1 MSAAQTRWI
10 TTAREGLTAAVRPT
24 AASRHPVL
32 AVPAAARMSPV
43 VKQFSPLSVRVHIQ
57 LILTFWVRMLTFW
70 VRREPVQSFLCQF
83 SKPICFSLSKWGG
96 PPVYS
101 FFCHHLDLGHHMDAI
116 FKFANNIL
124 NNLWNTGINPLFSLN
139 CKSYQLFPFFWD
151 HSLMTFISS
160 NGSSCGRCY
169 VTPIFC
175 SE

>member
-43 VKQFSPLSVRVHIQ
+43 VKQFSPSSVSLHIQ
-57 LILTFWVRMLTFW
+57 LILTFW

-96 PPVYS
+96 APVYS
-101 FFCHHLDLGHHMDAI
+101 FFCHYLDLGHHMDAI

-124 NNLWNTGINPLFSLN
+124 NNPRNTGIIPLFSLN